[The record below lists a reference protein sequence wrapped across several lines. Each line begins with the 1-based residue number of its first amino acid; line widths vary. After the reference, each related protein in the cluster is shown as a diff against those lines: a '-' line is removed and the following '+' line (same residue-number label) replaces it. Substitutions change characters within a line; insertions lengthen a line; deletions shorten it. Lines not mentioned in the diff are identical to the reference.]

1 MKRLT
6 LKKLKKMIV
15 KRSVY
20 LLKEYRIDLSEI
32 ESVNLQEEYE
42 VRTISS
48 LSDKAASD
56 VVELVIKK
64 KKCTETMALLLITGL
79 LQKGGTNKS
88 AGSNTSFSCGNYSL
102 NAQELQNIVLSVNNK
117 ATNRK
122 LARTLCNEIAQIAL
136 AVNIEGDLANQM
148 RYDHPDLT
156 TTEAVWCSNF
166 QTTNPNCPSKVR
178 DWLVNNYKNRF
189 NR

>member
-1 MKRLT
+1 MIA
-6 LKKLKKMIV
+6 KK
-15 KRSVY
+15 SVY
-20 LLKEYRIDLSEI
+20 LLKEYKIDLSEI
-32 ESVNLQEEYE
+32 ESVNLQNERDM
-42 VRTISS
+42 RTTSS
-48 LSDKAASD
+48 LSDQAASD
-56 VVELVIKK
+56 VVGLVIKK

-88 AGSNTSFSCGNYSL
+88 AGSNTSFSFGDYSL

-117 ATNRK
+117 ATNRQ
-122 LARTLCNEIAQIAL
+122 LARTLCNEIAQIAQ

-148 RYDHPDLT
+148 KYDHPDLT
-156 TTEAVWCSNF
+156 STEAAWCSNF